1 MRKWKNYTRKERRGK
16 RTKERLGGG
25 GERGA
30 YMVCD
35 FYIPSM
41 KEISRWVM
49 KDKRG
54 SQWGSGFYG

>member
-16 RTKERLGGG
+16 RTKERLDGG

-35 FYIPSM
+35 IYISSM

-54 SQWGSGFYG
+54 